1 MQPDDFSTVI
11 NGYSTVLQRL
21 FQRLLQVGDRV
32 GKNEKT
38 KVTCKLQ
45 RADAGPPGREPNLF
59 PACRGSADTSCGQP
73 TLLLRSFG
81 VYSEAARGLL
91 AVSEDERKAMMAF
104 YFKRQEELKKLAEA
118 NDDDYLASSWA
129 DPKQLQKSLRGTG
142 TIQAPGVRRA

>member
-1 MQPDDFSTVI
+1 MLHY
-11 NGYSTVLQRL
+11 GL
-21 FQRLLQVGDRV
+21 
-32 GKNEKT
+32 
-38 KVTCKLQ
+38 
-45 RADAGPPGREPNLF
+45 
-59 PACRGSADTSCGQP
+59 
-73 TLLLRSFG
+73 LLLRIQ
-81 VYSEAARGLL
+81 